1 MDELLLV
8 RDVRV
13 ISRHLLEHLIP
24 EDHAVLH
31 TVRFRGTGDLRVPVL
46 TCVLE
51 GVAHDTLGACSGEDH
66 RLDGDLLLCPLVH
79 ASSHTSILPL
89 GVLPDADHVY
99 FCRPLADQGTAHT
112 WQQAHRPQIDVL
124 VKSLTK
130 REQQAPQREMVRH
143 PWVADGTEQDAIK
156 ASPLKD
162 GQPIL
167 RHHVAFSEVALG
179 APVKLLH
186 SQLEAAMELGENT
199 QGLDAF
205 RDDLWP
211 NAITR

>member
-1 MDELLLV
+1 
-8 RDVRV
+8 
-13 ISRHLLEHLIP
+13 
-24 EDHAVLH
+24 
-31 TVRFRGTGDLRVPVL
+31 
-46 TCVLE
+46 
-51 GVAHDTLGACSGEDH
+51 
-66 RLDGDLLLCPLVH
+66 
-79 ASSHTSILPL
+79 
-89 GVLPDADHVY
+89 
-99 FCRPLADQGTAHT
+99 
-112 WQQAHRPQIDVL
+112 
-124 VKSLTK
+124 
-130 REQQAPQREMVRH
+130 MVRH